1 MGQSLGKEK
10 KACAKHA
17 AKKAQTAPV
26 KRSID
31 STFVKK
37 FEASELSGNKRALII
52 GINYFDYNNTLDSC
66 VNDAKNM
73 KKALIEHYSFKDDQI
88 LLLTDDETSE
98 SPTRKRILD
107 ALGWLL
113 DGAQRNDSLVFYFSG
128 HGLQEP
134 DPTGIERDGLNEVI
148 CPVDYKTAGTIVD
161 NVLHDLVV
169 NRLPE
174 ACRLTVIID
183 CCHSGTMLDLPYEF
197 KNLDSLVP
205 SPNTNI
211 QELIPLDVILLSGC
225 QDSQTSADLGTKEV
239 GDTSAFTFSL
249 LDNLKSN
256 PHSITYKYL
265 LASIKKDLSFL
276 PIDQVPMISAGFPL
290 DPETRFNI

>member
-1 MGQSLGKEK
+1 MGQSLCKPN
-10 KACAKHA
+10 KACAKRKD
-17 AKKAQTAPV
+17 KKVEATRA

-31 STFVKK
+31 SMFAKK
-37 FEASELSGNKRALII
+37 FEASELSGNKKALLI

-73 KKALIEHYSFKDDQI
+73 KRALIEHYSFKENQI
-88 LLLTDDETSE
+88 LLLTDEESSE
-98 SPTRKRILD
+98 SPTRERILG
-107 ALGWLL
+107 ALEWLL

-128 HGLQEP
+128 HGLQER

-183 CCHSGTMLDLPYEF
+183 CYHSGAMLDLPYEF

-225 QDSQTSADLGTKEV
+225 QDSQTSADLRTKE
-239 GDTSAFTFSL
+239 GSYASAFTFSF

-256 PHSITYKYL
+256 PHSITYKHL
-265 LASIKKDLSFL
+265 LASIKKDLFSL
-276 PIDQVPMISAGFPL
+276 SIVQVPMISAGFPL
-290 DPETRFNI
+290 DLETKFTM